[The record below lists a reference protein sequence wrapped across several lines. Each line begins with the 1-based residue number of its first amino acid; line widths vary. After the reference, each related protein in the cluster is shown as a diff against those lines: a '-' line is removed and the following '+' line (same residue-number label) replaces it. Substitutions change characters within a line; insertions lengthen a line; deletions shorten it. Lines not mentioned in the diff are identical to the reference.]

1 MAKATAQARLAAGG
15 RKARVAKIDG
25 IRARR
30 NNRVFCGILA

>member
-1 MAKATAQARLAAGG
+1 MAKATAQARLAPVVAK
-15 RKARVAKIDG
+15 RLVAKIDG